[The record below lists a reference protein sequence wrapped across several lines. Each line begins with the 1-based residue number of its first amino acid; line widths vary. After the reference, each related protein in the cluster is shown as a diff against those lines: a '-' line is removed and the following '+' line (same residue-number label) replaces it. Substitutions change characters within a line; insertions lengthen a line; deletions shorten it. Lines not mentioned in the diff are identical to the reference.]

1 MAEDPL
7 ADKAFAAGLVQPDS
21 TTCGSSVL
29 VVSRMLNDASY
40 AAFLVN
46 GADPATGHQ
55 EPGTVQDRFAEQ
67 TLAMHRL
74 TSGMRDSGGGMQLP
88 WPSALGTRP
97 WAVAREMTNQAGRK
111 GVPYAARLV
120 LPTSSARSAAFDR
133 LVDLARD
140 GLASPLYVGNRWSPR
155 HVVLVLP
162 GDEGDEG
169 DDAVLIYDPA
179 SGRRYPIARAA
190 FVGADLDVAGW
201 STPWVLVAPS

>member
-7 ADKAFAAGLVQPDS
+7 ADKAFAAGLVQPDA

-29 VVSRMLNDASY
+29 VVSHMLNDASY

-46 GADPATGHQ
+46 GANPATGQQ
-55 EPGTVQDRFAEQ
+55 EPGTVRDRFTEQ

-74 TSGMRDSGGGMQLP
+74 TSGMRDSGGGLQLP

-97 WAVAREMTNQAGRK
+97 WAVAREMTNRTGRK
-111 GVPYAARLV
+111 GVRYTARPV
-120 LPTSSARSAAFDR
+120 LPTSASRGAAFDR
-133 LVDLARD
+133 LVTLARE
-140 GLASPLYVGNRWSPR
+140 GLATPLYVGNRWSPR

-162 GDEGDEG
+162 ADEG

-179 SGRRYPIARAA
+179 SGRRYPIGRAA
-190 FVGADLDVAGW
+190 FVRADLDVAGW
-201 STPWVLVAPS
+201 STPWVVVAPA

>member
-1 MAEDPL
+1 MTEDPL
-7 ADKAFAAGLVQPDS
+7 ADKAFAAGLVQPDP

-46 GADPATGHQ
+46 GANPATGQQ
-55 EPGTVQDRFAEQ
+55 EPGTVQERFSEQ

-74 TSGMRDSGGGMQLP
+74 TSGMRDSGGGLQLP

-97 WAVAREMTNQAGRK
+97 WAVAREMTHQAGRK
-111 GVPYAARLV
+111 GVQYAARPL
-120 LPTSSARSAAFDR
+120 LPTASSRTAAFDR
-133 LVDLARD
+133 LAALARD

-162 GDEGDEG
+162 TDQG

-179 SGRRYPIARAA
+179 SGRRYPVGRAG

-201 STPWVLVAPS
+201 STPWVVVTPS